1 MGDKKIGAGLATLL
15 VAGNMIGSGIFLLP
29 VSVAPLGSSSLIGW
43 VLTTL
48 GAMLLAAVFA
58 LLAVLRP
65 ALDGPI
71 AYVSSGLGRVFGMQT
86 GIVYWFLCGTGN
98 VAVALAVTG
107 YLGFFL
113 PQAAQGSWLLV
124 TTLGVLIAATVLN
137 LFGAR
142 AVAGVAALAL
152 AAGLAPIAVAIAVG
166 IPEFSAETLMLSW
179 NPSGEPLS
187 KTVPASLAL
196 IFWAYL
202 GLETGSFSAAV
213 VRNPERNLPIAVV
226 GGVAL
231 AAVVYIS
238 SMIVMMGV
246 IPADE
251 LSRSSAPFADLVGK
265 ILGPTAGAV
274 VAGCAM
280 FKAFGTLSGAT
291 LASAETGRSAAVQ
304 GFWPRSGSSGPHA
317 APPVRDVLL
326 VGVMMVL
333 SLFASA
339 SPTLGEQFALVAEI
353 SVLLTMLVYVYCCL
367 VLLRWSGELGSLRT
381 RILAWIAAL
390 VGGGFCV
397 WLTASAGTK
406 SLVASLVVVA
416 AAVVAGVIFDRMN
429 RNAPPW
435 PEPV

>member
-1 MGDKKIGAGLATLL
+1 
-15 VAGNMIGSGIFLLP
+15 
-29 VSVAPLGSSSLIGW
+29 
-43 VLTTL
+43 
-48 GAMLLAAVFA
+48 
-58 LLAVLRP
+58 
-65 ALDGPI
+65 
-71 AYVSSGLGRVFGMQT
+71 MQT
-86 GIVYWFLCGTGN
+86 GIVYWFLCATGN

-113 PQAAQGSWLLV
+113 PQAASGSWLLL
-124 TTLGVLIAATVLN
+124 TTLAVLVAATVLN
-137 LFGAR
+137 LLGAR

-152 AAGLAPIAVAIAVG
+152 AAGLAPIALAIAVG
-166 IPEFSAETLMLSW
+166 IPEFSFETLMLSW
-179 NPSGEPLS
+179 NPSGEPLA

-226 GGVAL
+226 GGVGL

-251 LSRSSAPFADLVGK
+251 LSRSTAPFADMVGK
-265 ILGPTAGAV
+265 IMGPTAGAV
-274 VAGCAM
+274 VAACAM

-291 LASAETGRSAAVQ
+291 LATAETGRSSAVH

-317 APPVRDVLL
+317 APPIRDVLV
-326 VGVMMVL
+326 VGAMMVL
-333 SLFASA
+333 TLFAST
-339 SPTLGEQFALVAEI
+339 SPTLGEQFALIAEI
-353 SVLLTMLVYVYCCL
+353 SVLLTMMVYVYCCF
-367 VLLRWSGELGSLRT
+367 VLLRWSGELGSLRA
-381 RILAWIAAL
+381 RLLAWIAAV

-406 SLVASLVVVA
+406 SLLASLVVVV
-416 AAVVAGVIFDRMN
+416 AAVVVGVIFDRLN
-429 RNAPPW
+429 RKAPPW